1 MEKRRLGC
9 TDIEVSV
16 IGMGGIPI
24 QRIDKEEVALV
35 LEAAIDAGINFFDTA
50 RGYTDSE
57 EKFGQVLGT
66 TSSDVII
73 ATKSPARTKAAM
85 ASDIETSLRNLQVDA
100 IDLYQLHNVRT
111 KEELDQVLA
120 PDGALAALREAQS
133 AGKVKHVGITG
144 HIVDILVEAVKTEE
158 FETVQFPFNAVE
170 KEAASTLMPLAEKL
184 DLGVIVMKPLAG
196 GALAPAELALRFFWD
211 YPVSTVIPGM
221 DSVEQV
227 RFNANLG
234 ERLLLLTEEERER
247 LGSEVKQLGNR
258 FCRRCEYC
266 LPCPEGIRI
275 PTVFIFDGY
284 WTRYGLK
291 DWAKERYAE
300 MKVKASACVECGT
313 CESRCP
319 YNLPIRE
326 MLKEAVE
333 HFGS

>member
-196 GALAPAELALRFFWD
+196 VLWLLPSWHCVFSG
-211 YPVSTVIPGM
+211 TIP
-221 DSVEQV
+221 
-227 RFNANLG
+227 
-234 ERLLLLTEEERER
+234 
-247 LGSEVKQLGNR
+247 
-258 FCRRCEYC
+258 C
-266 LPCPEGIRI
+266 LPLFPE
-275 PTVFIFDGY
+275 
-284 WTRYGLK
+284 WTQ
-291 DWAKERYAE
+291 
-300 MKVKASACVECGT
+300 
-313 CESRCP
+313 
-319 YNLPIRE
+319 
-326 MLKEAVE
+326 
-333 HFGS
+333 